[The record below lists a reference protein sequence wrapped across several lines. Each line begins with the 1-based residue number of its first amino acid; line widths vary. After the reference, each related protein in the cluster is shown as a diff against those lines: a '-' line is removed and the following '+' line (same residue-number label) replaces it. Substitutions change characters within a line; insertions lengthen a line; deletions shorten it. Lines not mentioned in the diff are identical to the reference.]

1 MVRGYKYYIYIFIY
15 FMEAIQIKVSM
26 HRLFSILGQYV
37 QPLGNIDIRQEVVYQ
52 CLNDGYNTEI
62 LSK

>member
-1 MVRGYKYYIYIFIY
+1 
-15 FMEAIQIKVSM
+15 MEAIQIKVSM